1 MKMTPYQRLALAL
14 SLSFVIMYIV
24 MYFNVYSLDHIF
36 FSTTRLYMT
45 FLMVMPMAWVML
57 FVMKKMFE
65 NQRVNRII
73 LTTAAGVF
81 VLAFVLM
88 RTQTPIADEAYM
100 RAMIPHHSIAILTS
114 ERADIRDP
122 EVKKLA
128 EEIIRSQQEE
138 IAEMKRL
145 LKRMND

>member
-65 NQRVNRII
+65 NQRLNRII
-73 LTTAAGVF
+73 LASAAGVF